1 MYFGEPNEVVV
12 VANKRRCKLLVELSG
27 HSGEKIRL
35 KFLFGLFWVIQ
46 PNNQP
51 VGNTA
56 KQYFQ
61 LFFNFIFS
69 SDLSTNLIKIWK

>member
-35 KFLFGLFWVIQ
+35 KFLFGLF
-46 PNNQP
+46 
-51 VGNTA
+51 
-56 KQYFQ
+56 
-61 LFFNFIFS
+61 
-69 SDLSTNLIKIWK
+69 